1 MDVEGA
7 EWDTFLRA
15 PDALLDRIDQLSVEF
30 HGASD
35 ERFIAAVLKLKRFFY
50 VANLHFNNYSCQ
62 DGLAPFPAWAYE
74 VLFVS
79 RRLGVPAAPGTAG
92 DPHQLDAPN
101 NPQLADCQ
109 VPVG

>member
-1 MDVEGA
+1 MSG
-7 EWDTFLRA
+7 A
-15 PDALLDRIDQLSVEF
+15 PDAVLEQIDQLSVEF

-35 ERFIAAVLKLKRFFY
+35 ERYVAAVRTLKKFFY

-62 DGLAPFPAWAYE
+62 PDLAPFPSWAYE

-79 RRLGVPAAPGTAG
+79 KRLGVLGASAPARGPQ
-92 DPHQLDAPN
+92 PLDAPN
-101 NPQLADCQ
+101 NPKYQDCQ